1 MPRMALWITL
11 CLLAGCSASQV
22 YLEAEHRDLF
32 CKTTIKLEVSHEGR
46 SDVLCRRDGSERGL

>member
-32 CKTTIKLEVSHEGR
+32 CKTTIKLEVQVN
-46 SDVLCRRDGSERGL
+46 D